1 MSRTRTF
8 PGAFHSPTTPTSAT
22 SSIFTDPNDH
32 TPFADP
38 TTNDDPIARDL
49 AVLDQLHRNVQTN
62 LKLRPISPNNLS
74 AQSSAVNSNHHT
86 HQLPTDHPPE
96 PPYSAVSNVSSNHPF
111 YTPIDNWNDPRFHS
125 RTDSHDS
132 RGLSA
137 SSFSSYY
144 FYDDSDDEDDLEDED
159 AEKPDQPV
167 LYDPSKPRPFE
178 PNTLL
183 RALLR
188 PSSDSPRS
196 LLIDTRP
203 AGSYLASRLPFSLN
217 IAIPSLILKRCLKP
231 GGGFSALSSVRPF
244 ISTERGKVT
253 WDSLL
258 NTPGAWDGTAII
270 YDEDMDEND
279 PLAPIPP
286 PSASGSSSMAW
297 TLLSVLKPLIPGTVY
312 FLRGGISAIRRL
324 PRGDDLIVSGEREIE
339 VEGAPLES
347 PADLEHH
354 VHLRDSIQILPDA
367 NGGLTLAPTPTK
379 RSGSQKGLFQL
390 RTDIAARHK
399 PMPELEPPTTSPGPL
414 LSPRRSATIDTQHHH
429 HTSLTPGTGT
439 STSSTDSS
447 ETPSPPRS
455 AIPPSTSNRPTL
467 TRLDISKGPV
477 NERLKAPA
485 PPKLQLQLKT
495 TPPVRSTT
503 LPTPAAGKGPKLK
516 LRLDTPALHPNPVAA
531 SVTIV
536 NIPSS
541 PEDNN
546 AMSPP
551 PSSPRSFVTAPR
563 SPGTPLLLSPM
574 TARPVDEDTSPAQEF
589 VISTILPGF
598 LFLGPEIVLPEQAQ
612 QLEERGVK
620 RILNIAIECDDDQG
634 LNLRQRFE
642 RYIRIP
648 MRDTVEE
655 ANVARRM
662 REVCDFLGANLYIYV
677 CVCVCTDAFGCA
689 DDARLH
695 SSPTYVHCKAGKS
708 RSVTA
713 IMAYLIHA
721 NHWTLSRAY
730 AFVLDRRKGISPNI
744 GFVSELMSF
753 EEEELGGKSIG
764 VVGNGAVGGG
774 GGGGGGN
781 SNYGQRRG
789 GHLRES
795 MPPAVLQHDPLAR
808 GLASAG
814 PLGINDL
821 MMLRD
826 VGEEMEI
833 RDANGR
839 YRHARRAPVDEYTL
853 QPTRRVSKAGL
864 ESAWGEQGE

>member
-8 PGAFHSPTTPTSAT
+8 PGAFLSPTTPTSAT
-22 SSIFTDPNDH
+22 SSIFSDSNDH
-32 TPFADP
+32 SPYADAA
-38 TTNDDPIARDL
+38 TAATEDDPIAREL
-49 AVLDQLHRNVQTN
+49 AVLDELHRNVQKN
-62 LKLRPISPNNLS
+62 LELRPISPNNLS
-74 AQSSAVNSNHHT
+74 GQNSAVYTNNNNTHHT
-86 HQLPTDHPPE
+86 QLPPDHLPE
-96 PPYSAVSNVSSNHPF
+96 PPYSAVSNVSSNRPF
-111 YTPIDNWNDPRFHS
+111 YTPIDNWNDLRFHS

-137 SSFSSYY
+137 STFSSYY
-144 FYDDSDDEDDLEDED
+144 FYDDSGDEDDLEDED
-159 AEKPDQPV
+159 AEKPDQGV

-188 PSSDSPRS
+188 HSSDSPRS

-244 ISTERGKVT
+244 ISTERGKAT

-286 PSASGSSSMAW
+286 SSASGSSSMAW

-354 VHLRDSIQILPDA
+354 VHLRDSLQIFPDA

-379 RSGSQKGLFQL
+379 RSGPQKGLFQL
-390 RTDIAARHK
+390 RTDVAARHK
-399 PMPELEPPTTSPGPL
+399 PMPELEPPTTSPGPP
-414 LSPRRSATIDTQHHH
+414 LSPRRSATIDSASTRQYS
-429 HTSLTPGTGT
+429 SLTPDT
-439 STSSTDSS
+439 STSASSTDSS

-467 TRLDISKGPV
+467 ARLDTFKGPTNV
-477 NERLKAPA
+477 RLKAPA
-485 PPKLQLQLKT
+485 PPKLQLKT
-495 TPPVRSTT
+495 TPPVPVRSTT
-503 LPTPAAGKGPKLK
+503 LPAPPTAAGKGPKLK
-516 LRLDTPALHPNPVAA
+516 LRLETPALYPNPVSA

-541 PEDNN
+541 PEDNVL
-546 AMSPP
+546 SPP

-563 SPGTPLLLSPM
+563 SPGTPLPLSPM
-574 TARPVDEDTSPAQEF
+574 TARPVDDDTSPAQEF

-612 QLEERGVK
+612 QLEERGIK

-662 REVCDFLGANLYIYV
+662 REVCDILGAYLY
-677 CVCVCTDAFGCA
+677 
-689 DDARLH
+689 L
-695 SSPTYVHCKAGKS
+695 
-708 RSVTA
+708 
-713 IMAYLIHA
+713 YLVRC
-721 NHWTLSRAY
+721 L
-730 AFVLDRRKGISPNI
+730 FCC
-744 GFVSELMSF
+744 
-753 EEEELGGKSIG
+753 
-764 VVGNGAVGGG
+764 
-774 GGGGGGN
+774 
-781 SNYGQRRG
+781 
-789 GHLRES
+789 
-795 MPPAVLQHDPLAR
+795 
-808 GLASAG
+808 
-814 PLGINDL
+814 
-821 MMLRD
+821 
-826 VGEEMEI
+826 
-833 RDANGR
+833 
-839 YRHARRAPVDEYTL
+839 
-853 QPTRRVSKAGL
+853 
-864 ESAWGEQGE
+864 

>member
-22 SSIFTDPNDH
+22 SSIFSDANDGTPYAGPTDG
-32 TPFADP
+32 
-38 TTNDDPIARDL
+38 DPIARDL
-49 AVLDQLHRNVQTN
+49 AVLDELRRNVQKN

-74 AQSSAVNSNHHT
+74 GQSSAVYTNNNNT
-86 HQLPTDHPPE
+86 QLPPDQLPE
-96 PPYSAVSNVSSNHPF
+96 PPYSAVSNVSSNRPF
-111 YTPIDNWNDPRFHS
+111 YTPIDDWNDLRFHS
-125 RTDSHDS
+125 HTGS
-132 RGLSA
+132 RHSRRLSA

-144 FYDDSDDEDDLEDED
+144 FYDDSDDDDDLEDED
-159 AEKPDQPV
+159 AEKPDQSV
-167 LYDPSKPRPFE
+167 HYDPSKPRPFE

-203 AGSYLASRLPFSLN
+203 AGSYLASRLPYSLN
-217 IAIPSLILKRCLKP
+217 IAIPSLLLKRCLKP
-231 GGGFSALSSVRPF
+231 GGGFPALSSVRPF

-279 PLAPIPP
+279 PLAPAPP
-286 PSASGSSSMAW
+286 PSASGPSSMAW

-354 VHLRDSIQILPDA
+354 VNLRDSIQVLPDA
-367 NGGLTLAPTPTK
+367 NGGLTLAPAPTK

-390 RTDIAARHK
+390 RTDVAARHK
-399 PMPELEPPTTSPGPL
+399 PMPELEPPTTSPGPP
-414 LSPRRSATIDTQHHH
+414 LSPRRSTTIDIPPTLYHHG
-429 HTSLTPGTGT
+429 LTPGTST
-439 STSSTDSS
+439 STSTSNTDSS

-455 AIPPSTSNRPTL
+455 AIPPPTSKRPTL
-467 TRLDISKGPV
+467 ARLDTFKGPT
-477 NERLKAPA
+477 NERPKAPA
-485 PPKLQLQLKT
+485 PPKLQLKT

-503 LPTPAAGKGPKLK
+503 LPAPPTAAGKGHKLK
-516 LRLDTPALHPNPVAA
+516 LRLDTPALYPNAATA

-546 AMSPP
+546 TMSPP
-551 PSSPRSFVTAPR
+551 PSSPRSFMTAPR
-563 SPGTPLLLSPM
+563 SPGTPLPPSPI
-574 TARPVDEDTSPAQEF
+574 TARPVDDDTSPTQEF

-598 LFLGPEIVLPEQAQ
+598 LFLGPEIVLPEQAR

-634 LNLRQRFE
+634 LNLRKRFE
-642 RYIRIP
+642 RYMRIP

-655 ANVARRM
+655 ANVAGRM
-662 REVCDFLGANLYIYV
+662 HEVCDFLGACLCLCLYLV
-677 CVCVCTDAFGCA
+677 RCLFVADAFDCA

-764 VVGNGAVGGG
+764 VVGRERG
-774 GGGGGGN
+774 
-781 SNYGQRRG
+781 RRG
-789 GHLRES
+789 RRRYGERQLRATARG
-795 MPPAVLQHDPLAR
+795 PPAREHAACGADTGAR
-808 GLASAG
+808 TTRSRGVWPARARSASA
-814 PLGINDL
+814 
-821 MMLRD
+821 
-826 VGEEMEI
+826 
-833 RDANGR
+833 
-839 YRHARRAPVDEYTL
+839 T
-853 QPTRRVSKAGL
+853 
-864 ESAWGEQGE
+864 

>member
-22 SSIFTDPNDH
+22 SPIFSDANVR
-32 TPFADP
+32 TPSAAGAA
-38 TTNDDPIARDL
+38 TGDDPIARAL
-49 AVLDQLHRNVQTN
+49 AAVDELHRNVQKN
-62 LKLRPISPNNLS
+62 LELRPISPNNLS
-74 AQSSAVNSNHHT
+74 AQSSAAYTNNNNNSRHT
-86 HQLPTDHPPE
+86 QLPSDQLPE
-96 PPYSAVSNVSSNHPF
+96 PPYSAVSSTSSNRPF
-111 YTPIDNWNDPRFHS
+111 YTPIDNWNDLRFHS
-125 RTDSHDS
+125 RSDSQDS
-132 RGLSA
+132 RRLSA

-144 FYDDSDDEDDLEDED
+144 FYDDSDDEDDLEEED
-159 AEKPDQPV
+159 DAVKPDLSV
-167 LYDPSKPRPFE
+167 HYDPSKPHPFE
-178 PNTLL
+178 PHTLL

-231 GGGFSALSSVRPF
+231 GGGFPALSSVRPF
-244 ISTERGKVT
+244 ISTERGKAT

-279 PLAPIPP
+279 PLAPVPP

-297 TLLSVLKPLIPGTVY
+297 NLLSVLRPLIPGTVY

-354 VHLRDSIQILPDA
+354 VHLRDSIQVLPDA
-367 NGGLTLAPTPTK
+367 NGGLAIAPTPNK

-390 RTDIAARHK
+390 RTDVAARHK
-399 PMPELEPPTTSPGPL
+399 PMPELEPPSTSPGPPF
-414 LSPRRSATIDTQHHH
+414 SPRRSTTIDIPPTLHHAG
-429 HTSLTPGTGT
+429 LTPDTSSSSGT
-439 STSSTDSS
+439 SNTDSS

-455 AIPPSTSNRPTL
+455 AIPPPTSNRPTL
-467 TRLDISKGPV
+467 ARLDTFKGPT
-477 NERLKAPA
+477 NERLRAVV
-485 PPKLQLQLKT
+485 PPKLQLKT

-503 LPTPAAGKGPKLK
+503 LPAPPTAGKGPKLK
-516 LRLDTPALHPNPVAA
+516 LRLDTPALYPNPAAA

-541 PEDNN
+541 PEEDST
-546 AMSPP
+546 MSPP

-563 SPGTPLLLSPM
+563 SPGTPLPPSPM
-574 TARPVDEDTSPAQEF
+574 TARPMDEDNSAAQEF

-634 LNLRQRFE
+634 LNLRHRFE

-662 REVCDFLGANLYIYV
+662 REVCDYLGAYFY
-677 CVCVCTDAFGCA
+677 FY
-689 DDARLH
+689 LH
-695 SSPTYVHCKAGKS
+695 LCLVL
-708 RSVTA
+708 SVF
-713 IMAYLIHA
+713 
-721 NHWTLSRAY
+721 RC
-730 AFVLDRRKGISPNI
+730 
-744 GFVSELMSF
+744 
-753 EEEELGGKSIG
+753 
-764 VVGNGAVGGG
+764 
-774 GGGGGGN
+774 
-781 SNYGQRRG
+781 
-789 GHLRES
+789 
-795 MPPAVLQHDPLAR
+795 
-808 GLASAG
+808 
-814 PLGINDL
+814 
-821 MMLRD
+821 
-826 VGEEMEI
+826 
-833 RDANGR
+833 
-839 YRHARRAPVDEYTL
+839 
-853 QPTRRVSKAGL
+853 
-864 ESAWGEQGE
+864 

>member
-1 MSRTRTF
+1 V
-8 PGAFHSPTTPTSAT
+8 
-22 SSIFTDPNDH
+22 DE
-32 TPFADP
+32 
-38 TTNDDPIARDL
+38 
-49 AVLDQLHRNVQTN
+49 V
-62 LKLRPISPNNLS
+62 
-74 AQSSAVNSNHHT
+74 
-86 HQLPTDHPPE
+86 
-96 PPYSAVSNVSSNHPF
+96 
-111 YTPIDNWNDPRFHS
+111 
-125 RTDSHDS
+125 
-132 RGLSA
+132 
-137 SSFSSYY
+137 
-144 FYDDSDDEDDLEDED
+144 DDEDPH
-159 AEKPDQPV
+159 KPDQSV
-167 LYDPSKPRPFE
+167 HYDPSKPRPFE

-188 PSSDSPRS
+188 SPSDSPRS

-231 GGGFSALSSVRPF
+231 GGGFAALASLRAF
-244 ISTERGKVT
+244 ISTERGKAS

-270 YDEDMDEND
+270 YDEEMDEND
-279 PLAPIPP
+279 PLAPAPP
-286 PSASGSSSMAW
+286 PSAAGSSSMAW

-312 FLRGGISAIRRL
+312 FLRGGISAIRKF
-324 PRGDDLIVSGEREIE
+324 PRGEDLIVSGEREVE

-354 VHLRDSIQILPDA
+354 VHLRDSIQLLPDG
-367 NGGLTLAPTPTK
+367 NGGLTLAAPTK
-379 RSGSQKGLFQL
+379 RGTPQNGLFQL
-390 RTDIAARHK
+390 RTDVAARHK
-399 PMPELEPPTTSPGPL
+399 PMPELEPPTTSPGPP
-414 LSPRRSATIDTQHHH
+414 LSPHRSFTLDIPPSPRHGLTLDT
-429 HTSLTPGTGT
+429 SG
-439 STSSTDSS
+439 SSSSNTDSS
-447 ETPSPPRS
+447 ETPSPPHS
-455 AIPPSTSNRPTL
+455 AIAPPTSNRPTL
-467 TRLDISKGPV
+467 ARLDTLKGSTH
-477 NERLKAPA
+477 ERLKAPA
-485 PPKLQLQLKT
+485 PPKLQLKT
-495 TPPVRSTT
+495 TPPIRSTT
-503 LPTPAAGKGPKLK
+503 LPAPPPTAGGGKGLKLK
-516 LRLDTPALHPNPVAA
+516 LRLNTPALNPTAP
-531 SVTIV
+531 VTIV

-541 PEDNN
+541 PEDNG
-546 AMSPP
+546 MSPP

-563 SPGTPLLLSPM
+563 SPGTPQPPSPV
-574 TARPVDEDTSPAQEF
+574 TARPADDDTSPAAEF

-598 LFLGPEIVLPEQAQ
+598 LFLGPEIVLPEQAK

-642 RYIRIP
+642 RYMRIP

-655 ANVARRM
+655 ANVSRRM
-662 REVCDFLGANLYIYV
+662 REVCDFLGEYYFDSIGQDGSFLSFLFFSFLFLLLAA
-677 CVCVCTDAFGCA
+677 DAFHK

-764 VVGNGAVGGG
+764 VVGNGAAGGASQKNGNYGHAVGG
-774 GGGGGGN
+774 
-781 SNYGQRRG
+781 RRG

-795 MPPAVLQHDPLAR
+795 MPPAVQTDRGAHDPLAR
-808 GLASAG
+808 GQVSAG
-814 PLGINDL
+814 PLGTSD
-821 MMLRD
+821 MMLLRD

-833 RDANGR
+833 RDASGR

-864 ESAWGEQGE
+864 ESSWGE